1 MKKKLAS
8 PLGTVVA
15 LAAALASPMSIHAA
29 DTATPIKHVVVIFD
43 ENNSFDNYFA
53 TYPNAANPPGE
64 PQFTPLA
71 NTPSVNGLTPSLIAN
86 NPNSTKPFR
95 LGRDQQALCDN
106 DNHYT
111 DEQNAYHGGLLDQ
124 FPESTNGTGCPGGS
138 NMGYYDGNTVTAI
151 WNYAQHFAMSDNFFA
166 TEFGTTSMGHFNL
179 ISGQTHQTSVAS
191 IAGKVANGSVIA
203 NLNAGFDDC
212 GGTGTIQMTSK
223 NVGDLLTGAGVTWGW
238 FYDTFA
244 RIGSNAD
251 GTAICNPKYN
261 NHYAPFLYYKSTSN
275 PHHLPPSAVDQIGQ
289 TDQANHQYDLTDF
302 WNAAVYGTLPAVSFL
317 KFSTLNTGHPAD
329 STALAEQR
337 YLVDTINALQRLPEW
352 KSMAI
357 LITYDDSDGWY
368 DHVMPPIV
376 SPSSDPAN
384 DSLNGTTGLCGKP
397 APGAYQ
403 DRCGYGPRLPLLV
416 ISPFAKQNYVDS
428 TLTDT
433 TSILR
438 FIEDNWNLGRLGD
451 QSFDAIAGS
460 ILNMFNFNGPPA
472 PPVFLDPATGL
483 VVSGQ

>member
-1 MKKKLAS
+1 MKTKYVS
-8 PLGTVVA
+8 HLGTVAA
-15 LAAALASPMSIHAA
+15 LAAALASPPPIHAA
-29 DTATPIKHVVVIFD
+29 DTPTTPIKHVVVIFD
-43 ENNSFDNYFA
+43 ENNSFDHYFA
-53 TYPNAANPPGE
+53 TYPIAANPPGQ
-64 PQFTPLA
+64 PQFTPLP

-95 LGRDQQALCDN
+95 LDRGKEALCDN

-111 DEQNAYHGGLLDQ
+111 DEQNAYHAGLLDQ
-124 FPESTNGTGCPGGS
+124 FPESTNGTGCPTGS

-223 NVGDLLTGAGVTWGW
+223 NVGDLLTTAGVTWGW

-251 GTAICNPKYN
+251 GTAICNPSYN

-275 PHHLPPSAVDQIGQ
+275 PHHLPPSSVDQIGQ

-302 WNAAVYGTLPAVSFL
+302 WDAAVYGTLPAVSFL

-337 YLVDTINALQRLPEW
+337 YLVDTINALQQLPEW

-357 LITYDDSDGWY
+357 FITYDDSDGWY

-376 SPSSDPAN
+376 SPSNDPAN
-384 DSLNGTTGLCGKP
+384 DSLNGSTGLCGTP
-397 APGAYQ
+397 APGAYL
-403 DRCGYGPRLPLLV
+403 DRCGYGPRLPLLLV
-416 ISPFAKQNYVDS
+416 SPFAKQNFVDS

-451 QSFDAIAGS
+451 QSFDALAGS
-460 ILNMFNFNGPPA
+460 LANMFDFNGPPA
-472 PPVFLDPATGL
+472 PQLFLDPSTGL
-483 VVSGQ
+483 PR